1 MATIQALAQR
11 RAARPPMSARTRRK
25 TIEFYLFIAPWLLGF
40 VALLIIPL
48 AGGFATSLTNYDGL
62 NLSNLKFLGA
72 GNYVRAFNDPDARY
86 ALGRTLLWAGLNV
99 PLWMGLSF
107 GLALILNQDV
117 RGRGFFRTLF
127 YIPTIIP
134 VVPMVWIWKIF
145 LDQNVGLFNAILS
158 IFRPGTAV
166 PWLSQYALV
175 GLTAIAAFSGL
186 GWGMVVFLAG
196 LQDIPDELVEAA
208 QIDGASSWQVFWH
221 ITLPLMTPV
230 VFFVLILGVIGSFQQ
245 FVLPLLLGSGTQ
257 QLRYPPR
264 DAYFFMVHVYQQLF
278 SNQRF
283 GYGTALLWLLFLVI
297 LALTLLLFKSQ
308 RYWVYTEAG
317 SDEKRP

>member
-1 MATIQALAQR
+1 MATIQALALR
-11 RAARPPMSARTRRK
+11 RAARPPVSARTRRK
-25 TIEFYLFIAPWLLGF
+25 TIEFYMFIAPWLLGF

-62 NLSNLKFLGA
+62 NLDNLKFLGA

-99 PLWMGLSF
+99 PLWLGLSF

-145 LDQNVGLFNAILS
+145 LDQNVGLLNAILS
-158 IFRPGTAV
+158 VFRHGTAV

-317 SDEKRP
+317 SEENKP